1 MSGVEP
7 DIGGLGDGEVDGQGD
22 GPIMQDPVSQAPV
35 TDGEIYERIL
45 AAVLDHRLAPGTKLV
60 EERLGEAFGVSRTRI
75 RPVLARLA
83 SEQIVVLTPNRGAS
97 IASPTAEEA
106 QEVFAA
112 RALIEPTL
120 VERFIENATAADLRA
135 LSRVIEEEDAALL
148 RRDRRSAIR
157 LSGEFH
163 LQIAE
168 RAGNRTLEKILREL
182 VSRTSLIL
190 MTFERTEHQ
199 GGCGDEHRGL
209 VDAIAARD
217 ATLAKRLMR
226 KHLGH
231 IEAHLDFRPAAPARG
246 ELSQLLA
253 R

>member
-1 MSGVEP
+1 MSTAAPFSEGP
-7 DIGGLGDGEVDGQGD
+7 PGDGLFSE
-22 GPIMQDPVSQAPV
+22 GPAALAPV

-45 AAVLDHRLAPGTKLV
+45 EAVLDHRLAPGTKLV

-106 QEVFAA
+106 HEVFAA

-120 VERFIENATAADLRA
+120 VEGFIAHATEADLRA
-135 LSRVIEEEDAALL
+135 LTRVIEEEDAALV
-148 RRDRRSAIR
+148 RHDRRSAIR

-190 MTFERTEHQ
+190 MTFERREHQ

-209 VDAIAARD
+209 VEAIAARD

-231 IEAHLDFRPAAPARG
+231 IEAHLDFRPAAPVRVA
-246 ELSQLLA
+246 LTQLLA